1 MYVPYVCTCA
11 LHCPSAATWV
21 HTRSCTNTSVTKHS
35 DITCCLRNTSDSDYT
50 LNLTIKHD
58 VQVLIWRQKQNPHP
72 TRVIFVVVEQ
82 NRANRVQKCE
92 GQLGA
97 SGRSWAPQLTTWPRT
112 LLRSH
117 IRPSSTTGSKTK
129 WGLNWTRSVRWCP
142 DVKEYVWPHE
152 ARAFNMYP
160 IWPVFGQ
167 EKKLEIRLKE

>member
-117 IRPSSTTGSKTK
+117 IRPSSTTGSTTK
-129 WGLNWTRSVRWCP
+129 WGLGL
-142 DVKEYVWPHE
+142 
-152 ARAFNMYP
+152 AA
-160 IWPVFGQ
+160 
-167 EKKLEIRLKE
+167 